1 MGVRSV
7 RSEGTAP
14 ARTELEKLP
23 DVDEVGQGAIV
34 PPGVVE
40 NVVVD
45 LAVELGRMSM
55 RIREIK
61 SLRQGEVISLQR
73 PVGDPLDIR
82 INGRIIARGEVVAT
96 EGHQYGIRITEIVM
110 PEAEPSRA

>member
-7 RSEGTAP
+7 KQDGTTLM
-14 ARTELEKLP
+14 RTEMESLP
-23 DVDEVGQGAIV
+23 DAEEPGGTSVI
-34 PPGVVE
+34 PPAVVE

-45 LAVELGRMSM
+45 LAVELGRMNM
-55 RIREIK
+55 RIRDIK

-82 INGRIIARGEVVAT
+82 INGRIVARGEVVAT
-96 EGHQYGIRITEIVM
+96 EGRQYGIRITEIV
-110 PEAEPSRA
+110 ASEPGPGGA

>member
-7 RSEGTAP
+7 KEDGTATM
-14 ARTELEKLP
+14 RTEMEKLP
-23 DVDEVGQGAIV
+23 EAGGPGDTSVIPA
-34 PPGVVE
+34 GVVE

-55 RIREIK
+55 RIRDIK

-82 INGRIIARGEVVAT
+82 INGRIVARGEVVAT
-96 EGHQYGIRITEIVM
+96 EGRQYGIRVTEIVM
-110 PEAEPSRA
+110 PETEPGGA